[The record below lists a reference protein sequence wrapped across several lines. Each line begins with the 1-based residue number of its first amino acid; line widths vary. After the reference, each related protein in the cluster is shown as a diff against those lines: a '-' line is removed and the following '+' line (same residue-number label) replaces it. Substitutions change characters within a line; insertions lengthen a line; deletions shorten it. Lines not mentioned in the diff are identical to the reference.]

1 MTETERRKIEKS
13 LIKAIENEQVG
24 TDAHKKALQELLD
37 FQKQQEEIRNNLQNQ
52 EIDLQKLEVD
62 RKKIES
68 QETVAKCQR
77 DVDEER
83 LRQEKEIADEQRRTE
98 KEKMRVE
105 KLAARWNF
113 IGSILQIVG
122 GILSGVITTAVG
134 YKFFGIEA
142 EKSRK
147 FEMGEMYSSFTSKQT
162 MSGLKPPKH

>member
-24 TDAHKKALQELLD
+24 SDAHKKVLEQLLD
-37 FQKQQEEIRNNLQNQ
+37 FQKQQEEIRNNLKNQ

-83 LRQEKEIADEQRRTE
+83 LRQEKEIAEEQRRTE

-122 GILSGVITTAVG
+122 GFLGGLTTTIVG
-134 YKFFGIEA
+134 YKLFDKQA
-142 EKSRK
+142 TKAYK
-147 FEMGEMYSSFTSKQT
+147 FEETGSISSFTSRQI
-162 MSGLKPPKH
+162 MSGLKPPKK

>member
-13 LIKAIENEQVG
+13 LIKAIENEPVG
-24 TDAHKKALQELLD
+24 SDTHKKMLEQLLD

-62 RKKIES
+62 KKKIES
-68 QETVAKCQR
+68 QETVAQFQR
-77 DVDEER
+77 DLDEDR
-83 LRQEKEIADEQRRTE
+83 LRQEKEIAEEQRKTE

-122 GILSGVITTAVG
+122 GFFGGLTTTVVSYKLFDKQATKA
-134 YKFFGIEA
+134 YKFEETGSI
-142 EKSRK
+142 
-147 FEMGEMYSSFTSKQT
+147 SSFTSRQI
-162 MSGLKPPKH
+162 MSGLKPPKK